1 MKFVYKNISKKS
13 ESLLKE
19 KGSKFYA
26 YAFPVNSEEEIINEL
41 NILKKEHA
49 QATHI
54 CYAYKLGLNQIKYRY
69 NDDGE
74 PSNSAGAPIY
84 GQINSFELTNIFIA
98 VVRYYGGTKLGV
110 GGLIQAYRLA
120 AKEAIEKVKIIE
132 ITLKSE
138 FTIEF
143 EYVDLPQIM
152 TLLKQE
158 KIEIIH
164 QNSNENCMYTL
175 IIENQKIETFK
186 DSISKIKG
194 VKILKEDIKS

>member
-13 ESLLKE
+13 ESLVKE

-26 YAFPVNSEEEIINEL
+26 FAFPVNSEEEIINEL

-54 CYAYKLGLNQIKYRY
+54 CYAYKLGLNLIKYRY

-84 GQINSFELTNIFIA
+84 GQINSFELTNILIA
-98 VVRYYGGTKLGV
+98 VIRYYGGTKLGV
-110 GGLIQAYRLA
+110 GGLIQAYRQA
-120 AKEAIEKVKIIE
+120 AKEAVENVKIIE
-132 ITLKSE
+132 IALKSE
-138 FTIEF
+138 LTIQF
-143 EYVDLPQIM
+143 EYTELPQLM
-152 TLLKQE
+152 TLIKQE
-158 KIEIIH
+158 KIEIIQ
-164 QNSNENCMYTL
+164 QNSTENCNYKL
-175 IIENQKIETFK
+175 LIENQKIETFK